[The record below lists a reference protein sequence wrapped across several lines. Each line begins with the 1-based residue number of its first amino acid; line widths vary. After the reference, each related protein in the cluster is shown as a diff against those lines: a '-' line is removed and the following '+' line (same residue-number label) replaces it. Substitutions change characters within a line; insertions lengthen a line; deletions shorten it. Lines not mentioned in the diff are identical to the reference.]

1 MNDPTLTPKIIRTG
15 NASGKTTDG
24 LDDLVRQIVTPTP
37 HDQRLHGCLRRV
49 LEAWTIVDRS
59 AQPPRAGRV
68 AVDRA
73 AFEGLQAAI
82 QVWRCATLL
91 YAAAEAWDLPIAPP
105 ELDLDAAAWE
115 PYDRTPLPGDAT
127 DGLVDSLTAAAVT
140 AAADLGSHV
149 ATIAATST
157 TSTKAWLPGDQV
169 ARARR
174 LTAAWRRASVELLN
188 HEDDEH
194 PTAPPGAF
202 PVEAEPDANTQASA
216 PVAAWGVGTM
226 CCAHPTASPMV
237 VCQLP
242 AGHAGRHLGVT
253 VLAGD
258 GHHEHGAWADGDTHA
273 SEPTDEERAIIDP
286 GCRETHPMQPSCRC
300 IGPAGHGGSH
310 WGTAWTTDTGA
321 EDVTWGGGG
330 PLDEDAARDDQA
342 PDDATL
348 PPEAGDVDGGAA

>member
-1 MNDPTLTPKIIRTG
+1 MNNRTE
-15 NASGKTTDG
+15 SD
-24 LDDLVRQIVTPTP
+24 TP

-73 AFEGLQAAI
+73 AFDALQGAV

-91 YAAAEAWDLPIAPP
+91 YAAATAWDLPIAPP
-105 ELDLDAAAWE
+105 ELDLDAAAWA
-115 PYDRTPLPGDAT
+115 PYDRTPLLGDAI
-127 DGLVDSLTAAAVT
+127 DGVVDGAAVAVRE
-140 AAADLGSHV
+140 AALDLGALV

-157 TSTKAWLPGDQV
+157 TATKAWLPGDQV

-174 LTAAWRRASVELLN
+174 LTARWRRVSVELLDQY
-188 HEDDEH
+188 DDEH
-194 PTAPPGAF
+194 PTAPPAAF
-202 PVEAEPDANTQASA
+202 PVDAEPAAETQASA
-216 PVAAWGVGTM
+216 LVAAWGVGTM
-226 CCAHPTASPMV
+226 CCAHPMASPMV

-242 AGHAGRHLGVT
+242 AGHVGRHLGVT

-273 SEPTDEERAIIDP
+273 SDLTDEERAVIDP
-286 GCRETHPMQPSCRC
+286 CRETHPMQPSCRC
-300 IGPAGHGGSH
+300 IGPAGHAGSH

-330 PLDEDAARDDQA
+330 PLDEDTARDDQA
-342 PDDATL
+342 PDDASL
-348 PPEAGDVDGGAA
+348 PPEAGDVDVDGGAA

>member
-1 MNDPTLTPKIIRTG
+1 MNNRTE
-15 NASGKTTDG
+15 SD
-24 LDDLVRQIVTPTP
+24 TP

-73 AFEGLQAAI
+73 AFEGLQAAV

-91 YAAAEAWDLPIAPP
+91 YAAAESWDVPIAPP
-105 ELDLDAAAWE
+105 ELDIDDETWA
-115 PYDRTPLPGDAT
+115 PYDRTPLIGDAT
-127 DGLVDSLTAAAVT
+127 GGLVDFLTLAAVSR
-140 AAADLGSHV
+140 AADLGSHV

-157 TSTKAWLPGDQV
+157 TTTKAWLPGDAV

-174 LTAAWRRASVELLN
+174 LTAAWRRASAELLD

-194 PTAPPGAF
+194 PTAPPAAF
-202 PVEAEPDANTQASA
+202 HVEAEPDAEPDGETQASA
-216 PVAAWGVGTM
+216 PAAGPDVGTM
-226 CCAHPTASPMV
+226 CCAHPAASPMV

-253 VLAGD
+253 ILRGEE
-258 GHHEHGAWADGDTHA
+258 HHEHGGWVDGDAHA
-273 SEPTDEERAIIDP
+273 SELTDEEAAVIGPR
-286 GCRETHPMQPSCRC
+286 CRETHPMQASCRC
-300 IGPAGHGGSH
+300 IGPAGHAGSH

-330 PLDEDAARDDQA
+330 PLDEDTTSDDQA